1 MLTDTIRAITW
12 HDDHVLI
19 LDQTLLPTHEN
30 YIECRDLETIAQAI
44 ERLSIRGAP
53 AIGVAAAMALALE
66 CQKLQVADFNAF
78 IAEFETMVTR
88 LRRTRPTAVNLQWAL
103 QRMTTTVQRHRSKTI
118 NTLKTILKQEA
129 LTVFN
134 EDIDNNKN
142 IGKYG
147 LEVVPDKATILTICN
162 TGSLATA
169 GYGTALGVIRSAVL
183 HGKAITVVAC
193 ETRPLLQGARLTA
206 WELQKDGIP
215 FTLITDSM
223 AGYYMKKKGIDLV
236 IAGADRIAS
245 NGDTANKIG
254 TYTLAV
260 LAKEHRIPFY
270 IAAPISTID
279 SSIQSGNEIIIE
291 ERSSE
296 EVTCINNNHITPLQ
310 IHVWNPAFDVVPH
323 KYITGIITDK
333 GILKSPFKKN
343 ITAACKRN

>member
-1 MLTDTIRAITW
+1 LHTDTIRAITW
-12 HDDHVLI
+12 HDDHVRI
-19 LDQTLLPTHEN
+19 LDQTILPDHEH
-30 YIECRDLETIAQAI
+30 YLECRDLETIALAI
-44 ERLSIRGAP
+44 ERLSVRGAP

-66 CQKLQVADFNAF
+66 SQNIETADSNSFLSS
-78 IAEFETMVTR
+78 FEVMVKR

-103 QRMTTTVQRHRSKTI
+103 QRMTETVHRHMTDTI
-118 NTLKTILKQEA
+118 QTLKAILKQEA
-129 LTVFN
+129 LDIYS
-134 EDIDNNKN
+134 EDIKNNKN

-147 LEVVPDKATILTICN
+147 LEIVPDNATILTICN

-169 GYGTALGVIRSAVL
+169 GYGTALGVIRSAVQQ
-183 HGKAITVVAC
+183 GRNITVVAC

-223 AGYYMKKKGIDLV
+223 AGYYMTAKGVDLV
-236 IAGADRIAS
+236 IAGADRVAA

-254 TYTLAV
+254 TYTLAI

-279 SSIQSGNEIIIE
+279 QNIQSGNEIIIE

-296 EVTCINNNHITPLQ
+296 EITCIKNNYITPLH
-310 IHVWNPAFDVVPH
+310 IRVWNPSFDVVPH

-333 GILKSPFKKN
+333 GILKSPYKKN
-343 ITAACKRN
+343 ISAACKRN